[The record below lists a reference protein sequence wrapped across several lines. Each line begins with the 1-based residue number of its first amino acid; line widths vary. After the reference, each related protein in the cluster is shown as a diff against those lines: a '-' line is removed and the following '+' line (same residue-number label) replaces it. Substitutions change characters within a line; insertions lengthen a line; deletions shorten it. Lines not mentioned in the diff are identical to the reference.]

1 MGVSSSEEIAR
12 ALIPI
17 EDVMRAPPV
26 TVAFDS
32 MVMDAVKA
40 MIDMNIGSVVVLNE
54 DGQFCGIVTERDV
67 LERVIGEGRSP
78 QETQVNEVMTS
89 PVIAVESN
97 ISLREAL
104 KLMRDHN
111 VRRLAVTNEDEL
123 EGQVTERRVLDALI
137 FISKLD

>member
-1 MGVSSSEEIAR
+1 MSSSEEIAR
-12 ALIPI
+12 ALIPV

-26 TVAFDS
+26 TIAFDS
-32 MVMDAVKA
+32 AVMGAVKA
-40 MIDMNIGSVVVLNE
+40 MIEMDIGSIIVLNE
-54 DGQFCGIVTERDV
+54 NGQFCGIVTERDV
-67 LERVIGEGRSP
+67 LERVVGEGRSP
-78 QETQVNEVMTS
+78 HETPVYEIMTA

-111 VRRLAVTNEDEL
+111 VRRLAVTRAGAL

>member
-12 ALIPI
+12 ALIPV

-32 MVMDAVKA
+32 MVMDSVKA
-40 MIDMNIGSVVVLNE
+40 MIDMNIGSVVVLDE

-111 VRRLAVTNEDEL
+111 VRRLAVTREDEL

>member
-26 TVAFDS
+26 TIAFDS
-32 MVMDAVKA
+32 MVMDAIKA